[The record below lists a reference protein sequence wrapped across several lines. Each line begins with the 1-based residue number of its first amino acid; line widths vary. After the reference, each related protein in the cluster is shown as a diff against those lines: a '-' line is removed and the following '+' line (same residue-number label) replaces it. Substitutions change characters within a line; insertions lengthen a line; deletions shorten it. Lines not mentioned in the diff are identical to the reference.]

1 MYAVIFAAFVTA
13 TVTLAHGIDAR
24 SVVECEQLTG
34 ADGQTLAEGQTY
46 YRCYPT
52 SHNNAALSHTLVISY
67 TTQPM
72 LDIIIE
78 VRAWPCYS
86 VLVLC

>member
-1 MYAVIFAAFVTA
+1 MYAVVFAAFVAA
-13 TVTLAHGIDAR
+13 TIVLVQGIDVR

-34 ADGQTLAEGQTY
+34 VDGQTEGQTY
-46 YRCYPT
+46 FRCYPT
-52 SHNNAALSHTLVISY
+52 SHNNVALSHTLVISY

-78 VRAWPCYS
+78 VHARPCCS
-86 VLVLC
+86 FLVLC